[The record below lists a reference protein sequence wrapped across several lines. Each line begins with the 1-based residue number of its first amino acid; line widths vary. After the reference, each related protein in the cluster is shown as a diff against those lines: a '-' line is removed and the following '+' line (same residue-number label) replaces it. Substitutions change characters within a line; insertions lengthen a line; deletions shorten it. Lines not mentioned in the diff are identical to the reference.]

1 MKSVKQNDNV
11 SVLVV
16 VVVDD
21 RKVRSFHS
29 SCS

>member
-1 MKSVKQNDNV
+1 MKSVKQNDSV
-11 SVLVV
+11 SVLIA

-21 RKVRSFHS
+21 RKVKSFHS